1 MSDSTPRDS
10 IPRDSTPHDSTP
22 RDSTPRDPV
31 RLDLELVRRG
41 LARSRGHARALVDA
55 GDVTVDGKPASKP
68 SLPVT
73 PGQVIEVR
81 EEGPRW
87 VSRAAYKLLG
97 ALETFGPR
105 GLVVTGRRCL
115 DVGASTGGFTQVL
128 LHHGASHV
136 IALDVG
142 HGQLVPALA
151 DDPRVTDR
159 SRTTVRDLRAG
170 DLGGAVDLL
179 VADLSFISLTL
190 VLETFRG
197 LLTDEGDAVVLVK
210 PQFEVGRTRLGK
222 GGIVRAQGDRAWAVT
237 EVARAA
243 VAAGLH
249 PQGLARSPIEGGEGN
264 AEYLLW
270 LTPRDAQSMGWEAL
284 VRAADDVTEP

>member
-1 MSDSTPRDS
+1 MSDTA
-10 IPRDSTPHDSTP
+10 
-22 RDSTPRDPV
+22 

-41 LARSRGHARALVDA
+41 LARSRGHARTLIDA
-55 GDVTVDGKPASKP
+55 GDVSVDGKPAAKASIPVSP
-68 SLPVT
+68 SQHV
-73 PGQVIEVR
+73 QVR
-81 EEGPRW
+81 DEGPRW

-97 ALETFGPR
+97 ALETFGPL
-105 GLVVTGRRCL
+105 GLEVAGRRCL

-128 LHHGASHV
+128 LHHGAAHV

-142 HGQLVPALA
+142 HGQLVAALA

-159 SRTTVRDLRAG
+159 SRTTVRDLTA
-170 DLGGAVDLL
+170 DAIGGVVDLL

-190 VLETFRG
+190 VLETFRQ

-222 GGIVRAQGDRAWAVT
+222 GGIVRSQGDRASAVT

-243 VAAGLH
+243 QAAGLH
-249 PQGLARSPIEGGEGN
+249 PRALARSPIEGGEGN

-284 VRAADDVTEP
+284 VRAADDVTAP

>member
-1 MSDSTPRDS
+1 MS
-10 IPRDSTPHDSTP
+10 DSTP
-22 RDSTPRDPV
+22 RDSTPRTTT

-41 LARSRGHARALVDA
+41 LARSRGQARALVEA

-68 SLPVT
+68 SVPVT
-73 PGQVIEVR
+73 TDQQLEVT
-81 EEGPRW
+81 EAGPRW
-87 VSRAAYKLLG
+87 VSRAAYKLVG
-97 ALETFGPR
+97 ALETFGPQ
-105 GLVVTGRRCL
+105 GLEVAGRRCL

-159 SRTTVRDLRAG
+159 SRTTVRDLTAA
-170 DLGGAVDLL
+170 DIGGAVDLL

-190 VLETFRG
+190 VLGTFRG
-197 LLTDEGDAVVLVK
+197 LLADAGDAVVLVK

-222 GGIVRAQGDRAWAVT
+222 GGIVRAHGDRAWAVT

-243 VAAGLH
+243 LSAGLH
-249 PQGLARSPIEGGEGN
+249 PRGLARSPIEGTEGN

-270 LTPRDAQSMGWEAL
+270 LTPRDAASMGWEAL
-284 VRAADDVTEP
+284 VRRADEVTTP